1 MIGDSTSGSH
11 DDSHV
16 FDTDADRSWIESA
29 HRQHPDATVVIY
41 RRDGFA
47 ICTPLESGFEDLP
60 WPPHDRGEA
69 ELLLDLILPRD
80 KAHIVDTDARA
91 ASTAVASAIVELRS
105 GLLVQL
111 TIDTLSRRSEFAVAL
126 LTPTTLANEARFD
139 DVARTVTRLR
149 CTANG
154 EVHSATGPAGSF
166 ARSPSAQ
173 STWGLDIIH
182 ADHRSAYLEVIT
194 AVVQGDA
201 LYGTIEIPGTTS
213 SVFLEAIIV
222 ADGEHIVIDLHDRSL
237 QASEM
242 RQLEKLRRQFEG
254 FSDTLP
260 LGVFQLGAHGVMR
273 FASQWLVNF
282 LGPEAKQP
290 FGWLS
295 RVHPEDQDTLN
306 ELTFDVIDGNPGSI
320 EVRLLSVSE
329 DYVWCRIDAAASR
342 DAQGNLDYI
351 VGFVE
356 DISEMRRLHQ
366 HIEQQATF
374 DALTELPNRSRLLEE
389 LEERLADRDA
399 RQLAV
404 LFIDLDG
411 FKLINDT
418 QGHGVGDIV
427 LLEVAKRFRRAI
439 RPSDL
444 IGRFGGD
451 EFVVVASD
459 LSSEEEALAI
469 SRRLHDILATP
480 ILADGRII
488 SINASV
494 GIALSEPG
502 AAGPDELIG
511 DADIAMYQAK
521 ALGRN
526 RTVLFDAEL
535 RERALRRFDMTAS
548 LRHAKRR
555 RELHLEYQP
564 IISLD
569 NERIIG
575 AEALV
580 RWIHPNLGRISPA
593 VFIPLAEEIGLIDD
607 VGEFTV
613 EQACADLDA
622 LRSAGLV
629 DEEFV
634 VSINVSAQQFENV
647 VALATSTLAAID
659 QFALRPSQLRFELTE
674 SVPLTEIPEAAQ
686 RIRQL
691 TSYGFGLAIDDFG
704 TGYSSLGYLTMLPF
718 DVLKLDLSLTAQL
731 EPGSAALAVV
741 DSLTSLAAEMGFS
754 IVAEGIETDKQQLLL
769 TNAGVDHGQ
778 GYYISRPISLDGL
791 MEQLRDNHS
800 RPA

>member
-1 MIGDSTSGSH
+1 M
-11 DDSHV
+11 
-16 FDTDADRSWIESA
+16 TDADRSWIETA
-29 HRQHPDATVVIY
+29 HRQHPEATVVVY
-41 RRDGFA
+41 EREGFA
-47 ICTPLESGFEDLP
+47 VRSPAEFGFGELP
-60 WPPHDRGEA
+60 WPSHDTTDVDQ
-69 ELLLDLILPRD
+69 LLDLFNAKD
-80 KAHIVDTDARA
+80 KAHVVDTNARS
-91 ASTAVASAIVELRS
+91 ASISVASALVELTD
-105 GLLVQL
+105 GTLVQL
-111 TIDTLSRRSEFAVAL
+111 TIDTVSHRKECAVAL
-126 LTPTTLANEARFD
+126 LTPTTLAVGASTSDRSNI
-139 DVARTVTRLR
+139 VTRLR
-149 CTANG
+149 CIKTG
-154 EVHSATGPAGSF
+154 HVIEATGPSGSL
-166 ARSPSAQ
+166 ALSPDAKVD
-173 STWGLDIIH
+173 WGLNLIHPDHRDRYLGAIH
-182 ADHRSAYLEVIT
+182 AVSSGEE
-194 AVVQGDA
+194 
-201 LYGTIEIPGTTS
+201 LYRNLDVPGTTQS
-213 SVFLEAIIV
+213 LFFEVIVV
-222 ADGEHIVIDLHDRSL
+222 ADGDHIVVDLQDRSL

-242 RQLEKLRRQFEG
+242 RQIEKLRQQFEG
-254 FSDTLP
+254 FSNALP
-260 LGVFQLGAHGVMR
+260 LGVFQLGAHGVMK
-273 FASQWLVNF
+273 FASHWLVEVF
-282 LGPEAKQP
+282 GPDAKKP
-290 FGWLS
+290 FGWLT
-295 RVHPEDQDTLN
+295 RVHPEDQDIIS
-306 ELTFDVIDGNPGSI
+306 ELTFRVLDGEQTST
-320 EVRLLSVSE
+320 EVRLLTVE
-329 DYVWCRIDAAASR
+329 DDYIWCRIDAAAAR
-342 DAQGNLDYI
+342 DSEGNLDYI

-374 DALTELPNRSRLLEE
+374 DALTELPNRTRLLDE
-389 LEERLADRDA
+389 LETRLADRTA

-459 LSSEEEALAI
+459 LATEDEALAI
-469 SRRLHDILATP
+469 GRRLHDILATP

-502 AAGPDELIG
+502 AVGPDELIG

-526 RTVLFDAEL
+526 RTVLFDGEL

-555 RELHLEYQP
+555 RELQLEYQP

-569 NERIIG
+569 NEAIVG

-580 RWIHPNLGRISPA
+580 RWAHPTLGRISPS
-593 VFIPLAEEIGLIDD
+593 VFVPLAEEIGLIDD

-622 LRSAGLV
+622 LRNSGLV
-629 DEEFV
+629 DDDFV
-634 VSINVSAQQFENV
+634 VSINVSAKQFENV

-741 DSLTSLAAEMGFS
+741 DSLTSLATEMGFK

-769 TNAGVDHGQ
+769 TNAGVHHGQ
-778 GYYISRPISLDGL
+778 GYYISRPISLDRL
-791 MEQLRDNHS
+791 KEQL
-800 RPA
+800 AE